1 MIRNTYIHLPGI
13 GPVVQRRIRSEGV
26 SSWDDFLSRNSLDAV
41 SLSQKGMYD
50 RLIGIDRAKLGE
62 RDERYFTKRLAPGEH
77 WRLFEVF
84 RDDIAYLDIETTGG
98 HYSTSDATVVGVYR
112 GGRFIQLV
120 AGHNLSGDEI
130 DEALA
135 GTKLLVTFSGTSFD
149 VPFLKAHYGWLD
161 FGMPHFDLRFGGKRV
176 GLRGGLKRVE
186 TRLGLT
192 REGAEGLD
200 GYDAV
205 KLWRRYEDRNDEAAL
220 GKLLK
225 YNEFDV
231 LNLEILAEIIYNRL
245 KKQDI

>member
-1 MIRNTYIHLPGI
+1 VIRNTYIHLPGV
-13 GPVVQRRIRSEGV
+13 GPVIQRRIRDEGV
-26 SSWDDFLSRNSLDAV
+26 SSWDDFLSRNNLETIGAV
-41 SLSQKGMYD
+41 RKGYYD
-50 RLIGIDRAKLGE
+50 KQIETDRARLAEGN
-62 RDERYFTKRLAPGEH
+62 ERYFRKRLPLGEH

-112 GGRFIQLV
+112 DGQFVQLIAGR
-120 AGHNLSGDEI
+120 NLSGDNI
-130 DEALA
+130 DTAIA
-135 GTKLLVTFSGTSFD
+135 GTKLLVTFSGISFD
-149 VPFLKAHYGWLD
+149 VPFLRAHYGWLD
-161 FGMPHFDLRFGGKRV
+161 FGMPHFDLRFGANRV
-176 GLRGGLKRVE
+176 GLSGGLKKVE
-186 TRLGLT
+186 QRLGLT

-205 KLWRRYEDRNDEAAL
+205 KLWRRYEQRNDGAAL
-220 GKLLK
+220 DKLLK